1 MDSWLIDNL
10 VCPRDKQKLELR
22 NSEFNCVSGHTYP
35 FVDGIPVMLVDDAE
49 STHDYIGQSLELA
62 KQRLLSGEVD
72 ESIFA
77 DEVPEGTIDEFVQG
91 EVPYTS
97 GNLYFSL
104 QNRLSRYPIP
114 DIRLAHGNGE
124 RLLDVGCNWGRWTIA
139 AGQKGFRPVGLDP
152 SLRAVLAARR
162 VAKQLNVE
170 ADFVVGDAR
179 FLPFSDNS
187 FDVVFSYSVYQ
198 HLSKRDARDCLT
210 ENARVLKSG
219 GRSLVQMPNKF
230 GIRQRQQHRR
240 RGYTDGEG
248 FEVRYWEPNEILRTF
263 ESTFGASKMTADC
276 YFGLGIQAPDADLL
290 PLKFKSVVYASE
302 FVRRISKVFGP
313 LINVADSVYVESINE
328 KGSGTNI

>member
-1 MDSWLIDNL
+1 MDNWLIDHL

-22 NSEFNCVSGHTYP
+22 NREFNCISGHSYP

-62 KQRLLSGEVD
+62 KQRLRSEDCD

-77 DEVPEGTIDEFVQG
+77 QEVSDGTIDDFVQG

-104 QNRLSRYPIP
+104 QNRLKRYPIP
-114 DIRLAHGNGE
+114 ELRLGNGNGK
-124 RLLDVGCNWGRWTIA
+124 RLLDVGCNWGRWTFA
-139 AGQKGFRPVGLDP
+139 AGQNGFRPVGIDP

-162 VAKQLNVE
+162 VAKQLDVE

-198 HLSKRDARDCLT
+198 HLSKLDARDCLN
-210 ENARVLKSG
+210 ENARVLRYG
-219 GRSLVQMPNKF
+219 GRSMVQMPNKF

-240 RGYTDGEG
+240 RGYTEGEG
-248 FEVRYWEPNEILRTF
+248 FEVRYWEPDEILSTF
-263 ESTFGASKMTADC
+263 ESTFGPSKMTADC
-276 YFGLGIQAPDADLL
+276 YFGLGIQAPDVDLL

-302 FVRRISKVFGP
+302 LVRRISNLFGP
-313 LINVADSVYVESINE
+313 LVRVADSVYVESINE
-328 KGSGTNI
+328 KGSRTNI